1 MSERLLRPKEVATK
15 LGISRA
21 TLWRIEQ
28 SDPHFPRKIVITSRC
43 VGWRE
48 SALDAWLKAM
58 EGGL

>member
-1 MSERLLRPKEVATK
+1 MSDRLLRPNDAATK
-15 LGISRA
+15 LGISRT

-28 SDPHFPRKIVITSRC
+28 SDPTFPRKIVITPRC

-48 SALDAWLKAM
+48 STLDAWLEAM